1 MLTSP
6 GASWDAVSL
15 RLVASSII
23 IAAVVCQASRI
34 AAVSEFL
41 DVPGTVT
48 DLRIYRIWGD
58 LF

>member
-23 IAAVVCQASRI
+23 IAAV
-34 AAVSEFL
+34 SEFL
-41 DVPGTVT
+41 DLPGTVT